1 MKNLEYFFR
10 PKSLAVVGASDQAMR
25 PGNILINNLV
35 RFNYKGKIYPVNPK
49 CNSILGLKTYAR
61 ISEIPGQIELV
72 FSLLGID
79 GNLTL
84 LEECSRKGVKGM
96 VVAAGGYS
104 DSGLEGRKKEEKL
117 VELAHKYGIR
127 IIGPNTVGYS
137 NPYNDFILCMIDLK
151 QQLKGNASFICQTGQ
166 FATNIIEWFMSFGKT
181 GISQCIDLGNKSDV
195 DDADVLEYLSE
206 DPNTF
211 AIGIYTENLKNGRR
225 FMDTASRIS
234 KKIPIVVFKTG
245 RTKEGA
251 RVSGSHTGAL
261 AADDTVINAAIKQA
275 GLVRAYSVDELL
287 DMMRLLSR
295 KIRIEGNRVGIVTNT
310 GAGAIMSIDTMEKY
324 GLQLAELTDRT
335 KEALKPVYTIYQ
347 EPGNPVDIGPAINVN
362 GAEKSFEIALRAL
375 DLDPNVDCI
384 LLISIAFH
392 SNCFFVPDFGYT
404 GAICKS
410 LKKPVIGSITGSETE
425 YQRIYELLEPA
436 GVLIYQGPE
445 AATVGIGGGYQYTLG
460 QKKQRGCNPLIRAN
474 DVA

>member
-1 MKNLEYFFR
+1 
-10 PKSLAVVGASDQAMR
+10 
-25 PGNILINNLV
+25 
-35 RFNYKGKIYPVNPK
+35 
-49 CNSILGLKTYAR
+49 
-61 ISEIPGQIELV
+61 
-72 FSLLGID
+72 
-79 GNLTL
+79 
-84 LEECSRKGVKGM
+84 
-96 VVAAGGYS
+96 
-104 DSGLEGRKKEEKL
+104 
-117 VELAHKYGIR
+117 
-127 IIGPNTVGYS
+127 
-137 NPYNDFILCMIDLK
+137 MIDLK

-335 KEALKPVYTIYQ
+335 KEALKPVYTTYQ

>member
-10 PKSLAVVGASDQAMR
+10 PKSVAIIGASDQAMR

-35 RFNYKGKIYPVNPK
+35 RFKYKGKIYPVNPK
-49 CNSILGLKTYAR
+49 SNPILGLKTYAD
-61 ISEIPGQIELV
+61 ISEIPGEIELV

-79 GNLTL
+79 GNITL
-84 LEECSRKGVKGM
+84 LEECSRKRVKGM

-104 DSGLEGRKKEEKL
+104 DGGVEGRKKEEEL
-117 VELAHKYGIR
+117 VESAHKYGIR

-137 NPYNDFILCMIDLK
+137 NPYNDFILSMIDTK
-151 QQLKGNASFICQTGQ
+151 QPFKGNASFICQTGQ

-181 GISQCIDLGNKSDV
+181 GISQCIDLGNKSDI
-195 DDADVLEYLSE
+195 DDSDVLEYLND

-211 AIGIYTENLKNGRR
+211 AIGIYSETFKNPRR

-234 KKIPIVVFKTG
+234 IKKPVVVFKPG

-261 AADDTVINAAIKQA
+261 AADDTIINAAIKQA
-275 GLVRAYSVDELL
+275 GLVRAYSVDEFL

-295 KIRIEGNRVGIVTNT
+295 KIPIEGNRMGIVTNT

-324 GLQLAELTDRT
+324 GLELAELTDKT
-335 KEALKPVYTIYQ
+335 KEALNPVYAPYQ

-375 DLDPNVDCI
+375 DLDPNVDFI

-392 SNCFFVPDFGYT
+392 SNCFFVPDFGFV
-404 GAICKS
+404 GAVCRS

-425 YQRIYELLEPA
+425 YLRIYELLEPA
-436 GVLIYQGPE
+436 GVLIYPGPE
-445 AATVGIGGGYQYTLG
+445 AATAGIGGGYQYTLG
-460 QKKQRGCNPLIRAN
+460 QKQAKGLQSFDKRK
-474 DVA
+474 